1 MIKSMTGFGKTKLE
15 TNNKVLN
22 LEIRTLNSKQLDIN
36 LRIPYLY
43 KEKELDIRSLLGKNL
58 VRGKIDFSIN
68 IEQSST
74 DSSPAINQELAVNY
88 FKQLK
93 ELSDKL
99 EIDFKGDVISN
110 LLSMPDMF
118 LSSKE
123 ELNPDEWND
132 IIEAIKQTIERVNG
146 FRAQEGSQ
154 LNEDFIKRINT
165 IKDLLKQLIPFEEAR
180 VPRIRERILG
190 NLKNFADDINQSHDR
205 LEQEMIFY
213 IEKLDITEEKVRLAQ
228 HCDYFLEI
236 IASEKNIGKKLGF
249 VGQEIGREI
258 NTLGSKANDADI
270 QKIVVLMK
278 DELEK
283 IKEQLFNIL

>member
-1 MIKSMTGFGKTKLE
+1 MTGFGKTKLE